1 MDRKTPLLP
10 RLKILVAED
19 DPAQQ
24 ELLKTFLEH
33 LGQEVVCAA
42 NGEDAIHL
50 FREAG
55 PDLVLMDILMPGID
69 GFEATSRI
77 RDLAGDA
84 WVPVIYLT
92 ALQQRASM
100 LAGLAAGGHDYLMKP
115 VDLDVLELKLHAI
128 INAIEVNNRL
138 MAAEALLNMVFDP
151 CENAAVGF
159 TEDGTILACN
169 EGAGRILGRDCRS
182 LRGQRVAALFVG
194 KDMPRTKDDWLA
206 RADGEPFSVSLRGR
220 DERTALTARLFTRP
234 FKSRRVFLAL
244 LGAAA
249 KNGGG

>member
-1 MDRKTPLLP
+1 MERKTPALP

-19 DPAQQ
+19 DLAQQ
-24 ELLKTFLEH
+24 EMLKTFLEH
-33 LGQEVVCAA
+33 LGQEVVCAG

-92 ALQQRASM
+92 ALQQRASI
-100 LAGLAAGGHDYLMKP
+100 LAGLAAGGHDYIMKP
-115 VDLDVLELKLHAI
+115 IDLDVLELKLHAMI
-128 INAIEVNNRL
+128 SAIEVSNRL

-151 CENAAVGF
+151 CENAAIGF
-159 TEDGTILACN
+159 TGDGVILACN
-169 EGAGRILGRDCRS
+169 EGAGHLLGRDRQS
-182 LRGQRVAALFVG
+182 LCGQRVAALFTG
-194 KDMPRTKDDWLA
+194 KDVPRTKEDWLA
-206 RADGEPFSVSLRGR
+206 RADGEPFPISVRGR
-220 DERTALTARLFTRP
+220 DDCLALTARLFTRP

-244 LGAAA
+244 LEAAE
-249 KNGGG
+249 KN

>member
-1 MDRKTPLLP
+1 MDRKHPALP

-19 DPAQQ
+19 DLAQQ

-42 NGEDAIHL
+42 NGEDAIDL
-50 FREAG
+50 FREAS

-92 ALQQRASM
+92 AMQQRASV

-115 VDLDVLELKLHAI
+115 IDLDVLELKLHAI
-128 INAIEVNNRL
+128 LNAIEVNNRL

-159 TEDGTILACN
+159 TEDGVICACN
-169 EGAGRILGRDCRS
+169 EGAGHLLGRDCQS
-182 LRGQRVAALFVG
+182 LRGQRVAALFAS
-194 KDMPRTKDDWLA
+194 KDVPGTREDWLA
-206 RADGEPFSVSLRGR
+206 RADGEPFPLTARGSDGR
-220 DERTALTARLFTRP
+220 HIPLTARLFSRP

-244 LGAAA
+244 LEAAA
-249 KNGGG
+249 KN

>member
-1 MDRKTPLLP
+1 MDRKTPALP

-19 DPAQQ
+19 DLAQQ
-24 ELLKTFLEH
+24 EMLKVFLEH
-33 LGQEVVCAA
+33 LGQEIVCAA

-50 FREAG
+50 FREEQ

-77 RDLAGDA
+77 RDMAGDA

-92 ALQQRASM
+92 AMQQRASV
-100 LAGLAAGGHDYLMKP
+100 LAGLAAGGHDYLVKP
-115 VDLDVLELKLHAI
+115 IDLDVLELKLHAI
-128 INAIEVNNRL
+128 FNAIEVNYRL

-159 TEDGTILACN
+159 TEDGAILACN
-169 EGAGRILGRDCRS
+169 EGAGRLLGRECAA
-182 LRGQRVAALFVG
+182 LHGQRVAALFTG
-194 KDMPRTKDDWLA
+194 KDVPRSKDDWLA
-206 RADGEPFSVSLRGR
+206 RADGEPFAIVARSG
-220 DERTALTARLFTRP
+220 ERRIELTARVFSRP

-249 KNGGG
+249 KS